1 MKNIILLIA
10 ILVGLS
16 SCSEYLKVEPSNV
29 LAVANYDDVKALLGG
44 HLKMYVDTTSTTLKG
59 TVIPYKEKSYWV

>member
-16 SCSEYLKVEPSNV
+16 SCSEYLKVDPSNV
-29 LAVANYDDVKALLGG
+29 PGG
-44 HLKMYVDTTSTTLKG
+44 CQL
-59 TVIPYKEKSYWV
+59 

>member
-16 SCSEYLKVEPSNV
+16 SCSEYLEVDRSSV
-29 LAVANYDDVKALLGG
+29 LAVAN
-44 HLKMYVDTTSTTLKG
+44 
-59 TVIPYKEKSYWV
+59 